1 MRAPTAVA
9 ALLVAVTGVLLVF
22 ALVLNTG
29 QAAPEGPSDAA
40 AIALMLAL
48 LAFPATGYVLA
59 SRRPRNPIGWLF
71 LLFGLGF
78 FGALGL
84 EEYAVRTLVTDPGSL
99 PFGIWAAW
107 VSSWMW
113 IFWMAPVALA
123 ILLFPDGRLATP
135 RARPLLWLVVL
146 WAGLQFIMAGLA
158 QRALPSERLAAF
170 SNPLAVDALAPLA
183 SLEEVTVVGWL
194 FILLAPI
201 PTMVFR
207 LRRAHGRERLQL
219 RWFAYATG
227 LVLAVALLLVAA
239 ESVMTFL
246 GVEPA
251 GLDDILWFAFI
262 ASFAGLPLATAIAIL
277 RYRLYDIDLLINR
290 TLVYGAVTALLAAT
304 YFGSVVLIQAS
315 LRPFTAG
322 SEFAVAASTLLV
334 AALFQPLR
342 RRVQDAVDRRF
353 YRSRYDA
360 ARTLDAFGLRL
371 RDEVD
376 LDSVRADLLDVV
388 RETVRPAHASVWLRE
403 RR

>member
-1 MRAPTAVA
+1 MKPA
-9 ALLVAVTGVLLVF
+9 ALAAVLVAVTGVLLVF

-71 LLFGLGF
+71 LIFGLGF

-84 EEYAVRTLVTDPGSL
+84 EEYAVRTLVTQPGSL

-107 VSSWMW
+107 LSSWMW
-113 IFWMAPVALA
+113 ILWMASVALT
-123 ILLFPDGRLATP
+123 ILLFPDGRLATT
-135 RARPLLWLVVL
+135 RARPLLWLVLL
-146 WAGLQFIMAGLA
+146 WAGLQFILAGLA
-158 QRALPSERLAAF
+158 PRPLPAERLAAF
-170 SNPLAVDALAPLA
+170 SNPLAIDALAPLA
-183 SLEEVTVVGWL
+183 SLEGITGVGVL
-194 FILLAPI
+194 FLLLAALA
-201 PTMVFR
+201 TLLLR

-219 RWFAYATG
+219 RWFAYAAG
-227 LVLAVALLLVAA
+227 LVLTVALLLLLTGALTTLLRA
-239 ESVMTFL
+239 DL
-246 GVEPA
+246 GGIEDLV
-251 GLDDILWFAFI
+251 WFAFI

-277 RYRLYDIDLLINR
+277 RHRLYDIDLLINR

-342 RRVQDAVDRRF
+342 RRVQNAVDRRF

-388 RETVRPAHASVWLRE
+388 RETVRPAHASLWLR
-403 RR
+403 R